1 MKPVVLELELDDD
14 ELEAAAPNADAA
26 PEPDD
31 PDDPDEP
38 DPDEPALPAV
48 TALPTWPE
56 IDAIV
61 PAAVE

>member
-1 MKPVVLELELDDD
+1 MKPVALELAADDEALDELD
-14 ELEAAAPNADAA
+14 ANADVAEE
-26 PEPDD
+26 PEEPE
-31 PDDPDEP
+31 PDEP

-61 PAAVE
+61 PFAVE